1 MSAVNPF
8 QLPTWVEINR
18 EQRRRERFKK
28 TVIAIVVVTTLLL
41 VGLLIEG
48 CNSERAALSN
58 PAAPVSPAPTLSV
71 NPPSIPAPAQKPVLA
86 QKPTPAQKPAMATA
100 PSVTVYVVRSG
111 DTLTRIARTYGTSVK
126 AIESANDL
134 NGDRIVVGLKLK
146 IPEA

>member
-1 MSAVNPF
+1 MSATNPF

-48 CNSERAALSN
+48 CNSERAALST
-58 PAAPVSPAPTLSV
+58 PTAPVSPAPTVSV
-71 NPPSIPAPAQKPVLA
+71 NPPSNPVPAQKS
-86 QKPTPAQKPAMATA
+86 ATDTA
-100 PSVTVYVVRSG
+100 HSLTIYVVKSG
-111 DTLTRIARTYGTSVK
+111 DTLTRIARTYGTTIK
-126 AIESANDL
+126 AIETANDL

>member
-1 MSAVNPF
+1 MSATNPF

-48 CNSERAALSN
+48 CNSERAALSA
-58 PAAPVSPAPTLSV
+58 PTAPVNPAPTVSV
-71 NPPSIPAPAQKPVLA
+71 NPPPNPNPVPAQNA
-86 QKPTPAQKPAMATA
+86 QKPTTDTA
-100 PSVTVYVVRSG
+100 HSVTMYVVKSG
-111 DTLTRIARTYGTSVK
+111 DTLTRIAKTYGTTVK